1 MKEEEELKIAE
12 TAFDSFL
19 QENDR
24 LSMEA
29 QKKYISKLLLYTFN
43 QKNLLLKELS
53 LRQKSPARKM
63 RKLKEEMKKFFS

>member
-29 QKKYISKLLLYTFN
+29 QKKYISKLLLN
-43 QKNLLLKELS
+43 
-53 LRQKSPARKM
+53 
-63 RKLKEEMKKFFS
+63 FSSEKT

>member
-1 MKEEEELKIAE
+1 MARSKEEEAKVRKEEEELKTAE

-29 QKKYISKLLLYTFN
+29 QKKYIFLNSYF
-43 QKNLLLKELS
+43 
-53 LRQKSPARKM
+53 
-63 RKLKEEMKKFFS
+63 

>member
-1 MKEEEELKIAE
+1 MKKEEEELKVAE

-29 QKKYISKLLLYTFN
+29 QKKYISKILTT
-43 QKNLLLKELS
+43 
-53 LRQKSPARKM
+53 LRLFLIKG
-63 RKLKEEMKKFFS
+63 

>member
-29 QKKYISKLLLYTFN
+29 QKKYISKLLLNFSSE
-43 QKNLLLKELS
+43 KLKELS

>member
-1 MKEEEELKIAE
+1 MKLAE

-29 QKKYISKLLLYTFN
+29 QKKYEFKIIYQFFIRNFIMKG
-43 QKNLLLKELS
+43 LS
-53 LRQKSPARKM
+53 LRQKRPARKM
-63 RKLKEEMKKFFS
+63 GKLKEEMKKFSS